1 MIGYLEGQLLDKA
14 PNQILVKVGGVGYRV
29 FIPLSTFY
37 ALPEPP
43 AAVALQIHT
52 RMQEDALHLYGFNTL
67 EEKDLFLQL
76 LSIPRVGART
86 ALNILSGINPEDFAQ
101 ALLASD
107 DKRLAGIPGI
117 GKKSAARIVLELKD
131 KLPPARRPRPAS
143 AGEKLHGGR
152 PLGPDQPGVFQKPGG
167 ESPGRGQGPRR
178 RDHRRPAAPEPEVP
192 GEVRISPTKPHFAI
206 QIIHSTIRLG

>member
-1 MIGYLEGQLLDKA
+1 MIGYLEGQLLDKS
-14 PNQILVKVGGVGYRV
+14 PGQILVMVGGVGYRI

-43 AAVALQIHT
+43 APVALQIHT

-67 EEKDLFLQL
+67 EEKEMFQQL
-76 LSIPRVGART
+76 LSIPRIGART

-101 ALLASD
+101 ALVASD

-131 KLPPARRPRPAS
+131 KLPRARRPRPAS
-143 AGEKLHGGR
+143 AGEKVREDALSALLN
-152 PLGPDQPGVFQKPGG
+152 LGYPKNMAEKALD
-167 ESPGRGQGPRR
+167 
-178 RDHRRPAAPEPEVP
+178 AAKAA
-192 GEVRISPTKPHFAI
+192 GAG
-206 QIIHSTIRLG
+206 TIEDLLRQSLMSLAK